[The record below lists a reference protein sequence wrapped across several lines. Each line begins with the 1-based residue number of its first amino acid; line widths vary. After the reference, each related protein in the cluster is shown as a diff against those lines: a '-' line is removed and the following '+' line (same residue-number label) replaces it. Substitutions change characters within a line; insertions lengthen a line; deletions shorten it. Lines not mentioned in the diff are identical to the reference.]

1 MDSDNPPV
9 EELLADYRETCRQEG
24 ALARQLREVKMDKA
38 VQIAEINHAIGE
50 IGKFDRDKQKLG
62 EEHVEEPAYIGSM
75 REAAEEL

>member
-1 MDSDNPPV
+1 MDSDDPPV
-9 EELLADYRETCRQEG
+9 EDLLADYRETCRREG
-24 ALARQLREVKMDKA
+24 ELMSELRDVRMGKA

-50 IGKFDRDKQKLG
+50 IGRFDRDKQKLG